1 MADPSLCTEA
11 LDETLTLGTFRL
23 FIQAAGGTEQE
34 VGNIETGSFEYTPN
48 IFEHRRGLDNSL
60 DAQIALGRDYIINF
74 TTDSITTRN
83 LAVLLNEQ
91 TVNSVEGCEIPL
103 TGSRCVIQYGVRL
116 LHFFPC
122 GDKTLEIEFWRAS
135 ILAPFTLNFEREN
148 PATLQGIIK
157 SLNCEST
164 HPTEPYGR
172 ITITETCP
180 AS

>member
-1 MADPSLCTEA
+1 MADPALCTEA
-11 LDETLTLGTFRL
+11 LDESLTLGTFRL
-23 FIQAAGGTEQE
+23 FLTKPGGSEHE

-74 TTDSITTRN
+74 ETDSITIAN
-83 LAVLLNEQ
+83 IADLLNED
-91 TVNSVEGCEIPL
+91 TVNDVDGCQIPL
-103 TGSRCVIQYGVRL
+103 TGSRCVINYGVRL

-135 ILAPFTLNFEREN
+135 ILAPFTLTFEREN

-157 SLNCEST
+157 SLNCESI